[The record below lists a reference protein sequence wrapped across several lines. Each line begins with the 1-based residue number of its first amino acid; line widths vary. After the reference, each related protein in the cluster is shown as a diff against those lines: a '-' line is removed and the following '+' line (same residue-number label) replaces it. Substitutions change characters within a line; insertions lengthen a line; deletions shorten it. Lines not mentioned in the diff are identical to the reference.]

1 MVTRPKPFKGYF
13 LMECLGCGRGFHHEC
28 SHRKGCRKCH
38 PNGRDSIDVPIES
51 EKLGKE
57 NEQQPTP
64 RVPKRNNLKD
74 PESTGRKRAA
84 KLYPIEVG
92 SPCEWQRKKN
102 CGGGRRPIIG
112 CYDGI
117 QQHRHH
123 GPVKRTTRNE
133 LGNVH
138 RICDDCHV
146 HWHELND
153 LIYDE
158 MEYGLLPHDPI
169 SASDEEV
176 FKNILDWKSGIMGQ
190 KFQLASSQNKKK
202 FKEAIQNESSK

>member
-1 MVTRPKPFKGYF
+1 MGCKA
-13 LMECLGCGRGFHHEC
+13 CGRGFHREC
-28 SHRKGCRKCH
+28 SKGCKVCH
-38 PNGRDSIDVPIES
+38 PEPLVPPSESVENGEANAES
-51 EKLGKE
+51 NKS
-57 NEQQPTP
+57 NTP
-64 RVPKRNNLKD
+64 RDPKTRNLKD

-84 KLYPIEVG
+84 KLYPIKPG
-92 SPCEWQRKKN
+92 TPCEWRGKKN

-112 CYDGI
+112 CYDGT

-138 RICDDCHV
+138 RICDNCHV

-158 MEYGLLPHDPI
+158 SEYGLLPHDPVE
-169 SASDEEV
+169 ATDEETIQNV
-176 FKNILDWKSGIMGQ
+176 LAWKSGEMGR
-190 KFQLASSQNKKK
+190 KFKLASSENKNKKVILH
-202 FKEAIQNESSK
+202 E

>member
-1 MVTRPKPFKGYF
+1 VGGCKA
-13 LMECLGCGRGFHHEC
+13 CGRGFHREC
-28 SHRKGCRKCH
+28 KKGCKRCH
-38 PNGRDSIDVPIES
+38 PADKVSVESVDKEPKDAIKHKQEDS
-51 EKLGKE
+51 
-57 NEQQPTP
+57 P
-64 RVPKRNNLKD
+64 RIPKKSNLKD

-84 KLYPIEVG
+84 RLYPI
-92 SPCEWQRKKN
+92 SDRNDPCEWRGKKN
-102 CGGGRRPIIG
+102 CGGGLRPIIG
-112 CYDGI
+112 CYDGN

-158 MEYGLLPHDPI
+158 ANYELLPHDPVDA
-169 SASDEEV
+169 SAEEIM
-176 FKNILDWKSGIMGQ
+176 KNILDWKSGEMGR
-190 KFQLASSQNKKK
+190 KFVLASSQNHKKK
-202 FKEAIQNESSK
+202 VSNGD

>member
-1 MVTRPKPFKGYF
+1 MG
-13 LMECLGCGRGFHHEC
+13 CIGCGRGFHREC
-28 SHRKGCRKCH
+28 SNSKGCRKCH
-38 PNGRDSIDVPIES
+38 PKTEVSNHVPVEL
-51 EKLGKE
+51 EKLGKD
-57 NEQQPTP
+57 NEQNPSP
-64 RVPKRNNLKD
+64 RIPKRNNLKD

-84 KLYPIEVG
+84 KLYKIENG
-92 SPCEWQRKKN
+92 APCEWRGKKN

-158 MEYGLLPHDPI
+158 TEYGLLPHDPVP
-169 SASDEEV
+169 ATDEETIRNV
-176 FKNILDWKSGIMGQ
+176 LAWKSGEMGQ
-190 KFQLASSQNKKK
+190 KFELASSQNKAK
-202 FKEAIQNESSK
+202 FKEAMKNERVG